1 MTHHERGVSVFIAL
15 RTTPLFPMQRHCVTD
30 SIRHCPIIVLTE
42 GRGGTF
48 RSNLRTES
56 HFDVMIMAT
65 IEVQ

>member
-15 RTTPLFPMQRHCVTD
+15 GTTPLFPMQRHCVTD

-48 RSNLRTES
+48 HSNLRTEL